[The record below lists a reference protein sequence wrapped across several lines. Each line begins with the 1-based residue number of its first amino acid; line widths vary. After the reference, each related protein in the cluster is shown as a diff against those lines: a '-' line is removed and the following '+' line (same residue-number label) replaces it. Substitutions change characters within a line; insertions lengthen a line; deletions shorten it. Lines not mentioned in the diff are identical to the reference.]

1 MQQQEIMNQEPGK
14 RPSKLISNLLVL
26 ITVLGF
32 ALTGWLVGHI
42 LRHSMP
48 AYQFQHSP
56 IDEISP
62 KIENG
67 FQFDG
72 IRRQVVLTGESAWR
86 AVTSEGSFYLG
97 QALFNG
103 CDGNTYYTSLP
114 AKCRSADGRLVK
126 VEGNDSY
133 IIVVLEDK

>member
-1 MQQQEIMNQEPGK
+1 MQQQDMIMQASGQQ
-14 RPSKLISNLLVL
+14 PSKLIPNLLVL

-42 LRHSMP
+42 LRHSIP

-56 IDEISP
+56 IEEINP

-72 IRRQVVLTGESAWR
+72 IRRQATLMEESAQGLF
-86 AVTSEGSFYLG
+86 TSEGSFFLG
-97 QALFNG
+97 QALINA
-103 CDGNTYYTSLP
+103 CVGNTYYTSLP
-114 AKCRSADGRLVK
+114 AKCHSADGSLVK
-126 VEGNDSY
+126 VGSEEVR
-133 IIVVLEDK
+133 ITLIPQDK